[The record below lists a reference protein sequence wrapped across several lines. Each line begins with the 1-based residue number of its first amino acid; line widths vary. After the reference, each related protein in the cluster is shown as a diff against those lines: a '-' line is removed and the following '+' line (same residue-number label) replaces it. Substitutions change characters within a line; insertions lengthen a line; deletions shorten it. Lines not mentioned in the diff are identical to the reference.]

1 MMFVVEWYSGGQER
15 KKVALR
21 LLAELY
27 QSSDRDVLR
36 NFFRRYIEN
45 LNEGISVPFAL
56 SAFNLELSSVL
67 IKNKI
72 TLSKEQE
79 EKIYELR
86 QLSSIRY
93 GYPN

>member
-1 MMFVVEWYSGGQER
+1 MVEWYSGGQER

-27 QSSDRDVLR
+27 QSSDCDVLR

-45 LNEGISVPFAL
+45 LNGEISVPFAL

-72 TLSKEQE
+72 TLSKEQVRI
-79 EKIYELR
+79 KTTVQYPIW
-86 QLSSIRY
+86 LSKLIDFMI
-93 GYPN
+93 